1 MILDYRYDVGQALVP
16 FFDGGEGIVLTTLK
30 DVHIGGPFE
39 FSSQVGGGIHMFFTH
54 EDAVTLAIR
63 YRHISN
69 AGIKQENSGLNTLF
83 LIIGLSHFDN
93 RP

>member
-1 MILDYRYDVGQALVP
+1 M
-16 FFDGGEGIVLTTLK
+16 
-30 DVHIGGPFE
+30 
-39 FSSQVGGGIHMFFTH
+39 GGGIHLFFTH
-54 EDAVTLAIR
+54 EGAVTLAIR

-69 AGIKQENSGLNTLF
+69 AGIKQEDRGLNTLF